1 MHCWFQSS
9 LPLYRRSLYFE
20 NFVFSPHVRES
31 KAVLD
36 SGFFFSETWIPGFPM
51 SSLSCIP
58 ESKVQDSISQA
69 KITLIPESR
78 FHHMGRRF
86 GPEDTNFK
94 LISRL
99 EFGHICKAWIL
110 GSVLWSNVVNDRT
123 KEPGRPPILVRL
135 MGGLTVSN

>member
-31 KAVLD
+31 KAALD
-36 SGFFFSETWIPGFPM
+36 SGFFVSKTWIRDSNGFLELY
-51 SSLSCIP
+51 SGIQS
-58 ESKVQDSISQA
+58 QGFRISQA

-78 FHHMGRRF
+78 FHRMGRLC

-94 LISRL
+94 LISRARIWTHL
-99 EFGHICKAWIL
+99 
-110 GSVLWSNVVNDRT
+110 
-123 KEPGRPPILVRL
+123 
-135 MGGLTVSN
+135 